1 MDERTQFIRD
11 EQDLED
17 LATEALD
24 EACGYIQR
32 KLGVTTGDFA
42 SHFFSDEVVVD
53 LFKKYIDEEIY
64 FDEEIYLNVLNK
76 DQLIERLIKDDLHD
90 DFEPIFIADILRN
103 GFIGYQNQTLEE
115 LKNEWLQRLA
125 NR

>member
-1 MDERTQFIRD
+1 MDERTQFDR
-11 EQDLED
+11 EERELED
-17 LATEALD
+17 FAQNALD
-24 EACGYIQR
+24 EACAYMQR

-42 SHFFSDEVVVD
+42 SHFFSDGVVVD

-64 FDEEIYLNVLNK
+64 LNVLTK
-76 DQLIERLIKDDLHD
+76 DQLIEKLIKDDIKT
-90 DFEPIFIADILRN
+90 DFSQEFFDQILRT

-115 LKNEWLQRLA
+115 LKNEWLQRLT

>member
-1 MDERTQFIRD
+1 M
-11 EQDLED
+11 LED
-17 LATEALD
+17 DSINKLAEEALNL
-24 EACGYIQR
+24 AVAHIQ
-32 KLGVTTGDFA
+32 KELSVPNGDLA

-53 LFKKYIDEEIY
+53 LFKKYI
-64 FDEEIYLNVLNK
+64 DEEIYLNVLNK

>member
-17 LATEALD
+17 
-24 EACGYIQR
+24 
-32 KLGVTTGDFA
+32 
-42 SHFFSDEVVVD
+42 
-53 LFKKYIDEEIY
+53 
-64 FDEEIYLNVLNK
+64 LNK